1 MPATA
6 TQLRQASPL
15 DKTRTDSDVSSIATT
30 LTTATSS
37 DGRTVS
43 TAAAAATSSQARTA
57 MLCRVNST
65 ASGDSAHVHGPECA
79 RVLLHDQEL
88 WKRAADTKAAIDFRS
103 LTDLSVSQWKW
114 KASSNRFTLFQRQ
127 VENREHPAIVRS
139 MAHEVLSAGE
149 IRCSVAELAHILR
162 SSSEVDYNAVMR
174 GLYKKDFIYG
184 SSVHVVPADSASL
197 GSISSSV
204 SSTSSHSQ
212 CDDEQLTV
220 KTSTFVR
227 SNLLNKNE
235 QWCYLEYFKR
245 KELREGGGDGF
256 TVTIS
261 SLHEDELRTG
271 KANDRER
278 VNDMHDVVA
287 GYLVEKVP
295 NENLMRVL
303 FYGQY
308 NDING
313 DLKGKASSSMMK
325 SRLAF
330 LAKGATQLP
339 NVVRR
344 RRLGA
349 QTFAD
354 RAAFVAKNTR
364 CICCTKSL
372 HLFSK
377 KKRCYLCGYFVC
389 DKDWSI
395 QNVETRAGQ
404 LSTVR
409 VCARCLETVECCDYS
424 QVSPRT
430 LGAPRIQPNP
440 PNLPSPS
447 TAMATFL
454 QDALRSAA
462 SECKKKSAVKSVI
475 KHLVGHE
482 VERARTGSSSFA
494 AAALTDQSGESEYH
508 AALDAYLKVDAIPL
522 DQCVLANAEAR
533 KYSIDMP
540 ANPAEAVPHYPL
552 AENEAERLAT
562 IERNHIDKIGNA
574 DEFNIIASLAARELN
589 CYASLITVI
598 TEESQLVL
606 GANLED
612 LQKLDVSRSH
622 AFCAHTILDDKPL
635 VLPHPEA
642 DVRFQNYIPVKHL
655 GAKFYCG
662 FPIVSVDNTVVG
674 SVCCIDMQTHELT
687 QAQYAAMT
695 KLAAT
700 ASKVLQLK
708 GQEIESRA
716 TSSLKHL

>member
-1 MPATA
+1 MPVTA
-6 TQLRQASPL
+6 TQSRLAAPL
-15 DKTRTDSDVSSIATT
+15 DKTRPADSDVFSMA
-30 LTTATSS
+30 TTATF
-37 DGRTVS
+37 DGRNNVS
-43 TAAAAATSSQARTA
+43 TTGYARTA
-57 MLCRVNST
+57 MLCRVKST
-65 ASGDSAHVHGPECA
+65 ASDEHSSHVHGPECA

-88 WKRAADTKAAIDFRS
+88 WKRAADAKAAIDFRS
-103 LTDLSVSQWKW
+103 LTDLSVTQWKW
-114 KASSNRFTLFQRQ
+114 KASSNKFTLFQRQ

-149 IRCSVAELAHILR
+149 IRCSVEELINILR
-162 SSSEVDYNAVMR
+162 PATDGDYNAVMR

-184 SSVHVVPADSASL
+184 SSVHVVPADSESL
-197 GSISSSV
+197 GSSSSSGTG
-204 SSTSSHSQ
+204 SSQSQ
-212 CDDEQLTV
+212 DDEQLTV

-227 SNLLNKNE
+227 SNILAKNE

-245 KELREGGGDGF
+245 KELRQGGSDGF
-256 TVTIS
+256 TVTLS

-278 VNDMHDVVA
+278 VDDMHDIVA
-287 GYLVEKVP
+287 GYLVEKAA
-295 NENLMRVL
+295 NENLVRVL
-303 FYGQY
+303 FHGQY

-313 DLKGKASSSMMK
+313 DVKGKASSSMMK
-325 SRLAF
+325 ARLAF

-339 NVVRR
+339 NIVRR

-354 RAAFVAKNTR
+354 RMAFVAKNTR

-389 DKDWSI
+389 NKDWTI
-395 QNVETRAGQ
+395 QNVETREGQ
-404 LSTVR
+404 VSTVR
-409 VCARCLETVECCDYS
+409 VCGRCLECVECCDYS

-430 LGAPRIQPNP
+430 LGAPQIQPNP

-447 TAMATFL
+447 ATMATFL
-454 QDALRSAA
+454 QDALRSA
-462 SECKKKSAVKSVI
+462 SESKKKAVKSVI

-482 VERARTGSSSFA
+482 TERARTGSSSFSMDGSQE
-494 AAALTDQSGESEYH
+494 LTDLSGESEYH

-522 DQCVLANAEAR
+522 DQCVLANADAR
-533 KYSIDMP
+533 NYSIDVP
-540 ANPAEAVPHYPL
+540 ANPSEAVPHYPL
-552 AENEAERLAT
+552 AENEAARIAT
-562 IERNHIDKIGNA
+562 IERNHVDKIGNA

-598 TEESQLVL
+598 TDEAQLVL
-606 GANLED
+606 GANRDD
-612 LQKLDVSRSH
+612 LQTLDLPRQH

-662 FPIVSVDNTVVG
+662 FPIRSVDNTVVG

-708 GQEIESRA
+708 GQEIESRTRAA
-716 TSSLKHL
+716 TSKQL